1 MCKVYIVICKVCSTQ
16 YTVHSTQ
23 YVRHSPA
30 LTLASLLRM
39 VPAVLEM
46 EHLYSC
52 VYTVSRLYS
61 KSLLSS
67 LLSIFFKRKIL

>member
-1 MCKVYIVICKVCSTQ
+1 MCKVYIVICEVCSTQ

-23 YVRHSPA
+23 YAGDSPA

-46 EHLYSC
+46 AHLYSC
-52 VYTVSRLYS
+52 VYTMSRLYS
-61 KSLLSS
+61 KSLHT
-67 LLSIFFKRKIL
+67 LLSFKHFFLKIL